1 MSSCTLIISHSA
13 LPDAPKS
20 RYFKHEIVCQ
30 NPFVYGRMHFVTNG
44 GVLNDDF
51 YDFLSKLAQ
60 DSKDEIYFVASEL
73 QYRQGEQ
80 DVAKAVF
87 QAGFENAVKLTCHTK
102 IVFDQLYII

>member
-13 LPDAPKS
+13 LSDVPKS

-30 NPFVYGRMHFVTNG
+30 NPFVYGRMYFVTNG

-60 DSKDEIYFVASEL
+60 DSKDEIYLLPVNCNTDKASRMW
-73 QYRQGEQ
+73 QRQFFRQGL
-80 DVAKAVF
+80 KMLS
-87 QAGFENAVKLTCHTK
+87 N
-102 IVFDQLYII
+102 